1 METIDSVFVTALYKE
16 GFKGQELVKRLKEN
30 GFDEQ
35 TIEACLTY
43 AKKLHYAHL
52 QKIGVK
58 FLGLGVFFCASSG
71 LFTFIYNHSD
81 TYANLILFGFTGI
94 GACLILAG
102 LAYIFGL

>member
-1 METIDSVFVTALYKE
+1 METIDSVFVTALYNE
-16 GFKGQELVKRLKEN
+16 GLKGQELIKRLKEN

-35 TIEACLTY
+35 TIAACLTF

-52 QKIGVK
+52 QKIGIK
-58 FLGLGVFFCASSG
+58 LLALGVFLCASSG
-71 LFTFIYNHSD
+71 LFTFIYSHSD
-81 TYANLILFGFTGI
+81 TYATLILFGFTGV